1 MVNYTNRDYITS
13 LSATDTTD
21 GIKDGTDKL
30 HASIIRTLE
39 QSARGN
45 YVVSYGASNFVQE
58 AGSTRTRFK
67 FSGNISFMRDG
78 VVTTSTPT
86 QVELDSNP
94 DATYNRY
101 DLIVINASDALD
113 VREGTAAASSRTPD
127 NLTAGDIPV
136 ALVEVAAGSGA
147 NVTTRKVQ
155 LFGYDKTSNALS
167 IARDS
172 SSVYTEMGTISCDSD
187 SIDIATTNSNA
198 DINLTPHGTGT
209 IKLGGNLDVNSNSIV
224 SDSGN
229 ENIVIAPHGSGQV
242 VIGNQGETVNRLS
255 SNGARDLKLEAN
267 SGVGASIT
275 LEDGTNGGISI
286 SPNGTGDVTIG
297 TLPIDGDQ
305 TVGSGQDGYVLTYTH
320 SNGKAALA
328 AASSSASDEIVDADS
343 DTKIQVEESADEDKI
358 RFDTAGSERM
368 IIDDS
373 GNVGIGTHSPDKLL
387 HLSATTDATLRI
399 ESTKTSV
406 AADDVIGAIEW
417 EGQDSSTGSA
427 GVGAKI
433 DVINE
438 NATPDFA
445 MRFFTQKAVGGTP
458 TFSEKMRIASD
469 GKVAIG
475 NTSPSVELDVTGQF
489 RLSSHAELNGNL
501 DHDGSNIGFFGTA
514 VAAQQSV
521 GNLGSTAVQA
531 RPAPNPGA
539 FNGFEPGVDNYIASL
554 ETEIGNLRT
563 KVDALI
569 DALQLYGL
577 IT

>member
-58 AGSTRTRFK
+58 AGGTRTRFK

-86 QVELDSNP
+86 QVELDSNA

-101 DLIVINASDALD
+101 DLIVINASNALD

-127 NLTAGDIPV
+127 NLTVGDIPV

-155 LFGYDKTSNALS
+155 LFGYDKTSNAFS
-167 IARDS
+167 IARDN

-198 DINLTPHGTGT
+198 DINLTPHGTGD
-209 IKLGGNLDVNSNSIV
+209 IKLG
-224 SDSGN
+224 
-229 ENIVIAPHGSGQV
+229 
-242 VIGNQGETVNRLS
+242 
-255 SNGARDLKLEAN
+255 
-267 SGVGASIT
+267 T
-275 LEDGTNGGISI
+275 LA
-286 SPNGTGDVTIG
+286 
-297 TLPIDGDQ
+297 IDGDQ

-328 AASSSASDEIVDADS
+328 AASSSASDEIVDADG

-358 RFDTAGSERM
+358 RFDTGGTERA
-368 IIDDS
+368 IIDS
-373 GNVGIGTHSPDKLL
+373 TGLGIGTNAPDAAL
-387 HLSATTDATLRI
+387 HVRGSSNPTVRIQEDSQTGYLDLSGLQDSQASI
-399 ESTKTSV
+399 
-406 AADDVIGAIEW
+406 AAVNDTASEVSILDITAKCN
-417 EGQDSSTGSA
+417 SSTGTGQEVRIFRDARTSA
-427 GVGAKI
+427 DGTFTLKQPGTNSNAFKFQCDKDGTDHEFIADGDVKI
-433 DVINE
+433 
-438 NATPDFA
+438 
-445 MRFFTQKAVGGTP
+445 GGTSSP
-458 TFSEKMRIASD
+458 A
-469 GKVAIG
+469 VA
-475 NTSPSVELDVTGQF
+475 LDVTGEF
-489 RLSSHAELNGNL
+489 RLSSHAELNGDLN
-501 DHDGSNIGFFGTA
+501 HDGSNVGFFGTA

-521 GNLGSTAVQA
+521 GNMGSTAVQA

-539 FNGFEPGVDNYIASL
+539 FNGFEPGVDNYVASL

>member
-1 MVNYTNRDYITS
+1 MANYTNRDYITS
-13 LSATDTTD
+13 LSDTDTTD

-86 QVELDSNP
+86 QVELDSNA
-94 DATYNRY
+94 DGTYNRY
-101 DLIVINASDALD
+101 DLIVINASNALD

-127 NLTAGDIPV
+127 NLTAGDIPL
-136 ALVEVAAGSGA
+136 ALVEVIAGSGA
-147 NVTTRKVQ
+147 NVTNRRVQ
-155 LFGYDKTSNALS
+155 LFGYDKTSNAFS
-167 IARDS
+167 IARDN
-172 SSVYTEMGTISCDSD
+172 SSVYTEMGTISCDGD

-198 DINLTPHGTGT
+198 DINLTPHGTGD
-209 IKLGGNLDVNSNSIV
+209 IKLG
-224 SDSGN
+224 
-229 ENIVIAPHGSGQV
+229 
-242 VIGNQGETVNRLS
+242 
-255 SNGARDLKLEAN
+255 
-267 SGVGASIT
+267 T
-275 LEDGTNGGISI
+275 LA
-286 SPNGTGDVTIG
+286 
-297 TLPIDGDQ
+297 IDGDQ

-343 DTKIQVEESADEDKI
+343 DTKIQVEEGTDEDKI

-373 GNVGIGTHSPDKLL
+373 GNVGIGTNSPDKLL

-399 ESTKTSV
+399 ESTKTTV
-406 AADDVIGAIEW
+406 ATNDVVGAIEW

-438 NATPDFA
+438 NTTPDFA

-489 RLSSHAELNGNL
+489 RLSSHAELNGDL

-521 GNLGSTAVQA
+521 GNMGSTAVQA

-539 FNGFEPGVDNYIASL
+539 FNGFEPGVDNYVASL